1 MIRILPLIVL
11 AIGAGEGDDGD
22 DKTRLTRPSL
32 VALDFRDRPV
42 SDVVKAIRDRS
53 GNALELARV
62 SALPEQEPRVTL
74 ETSEPVPF
82 WEALDRLCEAAH
94 LQRTIFGGGH
104 VGMPRPQIQLLG
116 PYTDRVGP
124 QGPGKRY
131 AGPIRLSA
139 FALHARRDLVY
150 VPEKVSTPNPFGP
163 LYAEFRV
170 EVEPRFVAYR
180 SGPLARLEA
189 EDEKGRSLI
198 DPKLAERDPLPNP
211 LHYTLDWVRI
221 PLARPSEPGTTL
233 KRLRGVIPVEIG
245 VCSAEPTLVIPL
257 AGAAG
262 KTFRAGDVTFVFQ
275 ESAVNRPGS
284 AQIRLVVRLEGE
296 RNDPAKVP
304 AGLLYARA
312 MGLFH
317 RQLEVV
323 DAEGK
328 QAMGM
333 SGQSSV
339 RRNELNLNYTLSF
352 SPPGAMRSP
361 PTQLRYYELDGT
373 TWDVPF
379 EFGEIALP

>member
-11 AIGAGEGDDGD
+11 AIGAGEGDD

-62 SALPEQEPRVTL
+62 SVTPEQEPRVTL

-94 LQRTIFGGGH
+94 LQRNLSTGGPFA
-104 VGMPRPQIQLLG
+104 MPRPQVQL
-116 PYTDRVGP
+116 VGP
-124 QGPGKRY
+124 FTARAGQQGPARY
-131 AGPIRLSA
+131 AGPLRLSA
-139 FALHARRDLVY
+139 FALHAHRDLVY
-150 VPEKVSTPNPFGP
+150 VPAKVPTPNSFGP
-163 LYAEFRV
+163 LYAEFRM

-180 SGPLARLEA
+180 SGPPASLEA
-189 EDEKGRSLI
+189 EDEKGQSLI
-198 DPKLAERDPLPNP
+198 DPKLAERDQIPHPIGYN
-211 LHYTLDWVRI
+211 LDWVRI

-245 VCSAEPTLVIPL
+245 VRSAEPTLVIPL

-284 AQIRLVVRLEGE
+284 VQIRLVVRLEGE

-333 SGQSSV
+333 SGSSSV
-339 RRNELNLNYTLSF
+339 RRNELNLNYTLSL
-352 SPPGAMRSP
+352 SPPGAMRSQ
-361 PTQLRYYELDGT
+361 PTQLRYYALDGT
-373 TWDVPF
+373 TWEVPF
-379 EFGEIALP
+379 ELGEIPLP